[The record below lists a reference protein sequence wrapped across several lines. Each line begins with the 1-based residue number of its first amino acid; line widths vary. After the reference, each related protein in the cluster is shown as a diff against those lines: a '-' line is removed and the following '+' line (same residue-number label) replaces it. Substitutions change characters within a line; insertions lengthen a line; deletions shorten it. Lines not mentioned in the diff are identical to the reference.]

1 MDTIRVFL
9 AVKVPE
15 ELKEKIQEV
24 QKQLKMQN
32 ADVGW
37 VEPENFHYNL
47 KFFGYATESEIK
59 KVEAAVKRVVA
70 GHHPFK
76 LEIEGTGTF
85 PTPTAP
91 RVIWLGTKKGTAEIT
106 ALANDLDKE
115 FSKEGFKSETRPF
128 TAHLTLGRVKSTQN
142 KQELIEKVKDLKAM
156 KIGEFNIEEITLF
169 QSQLQREGPV
179 YTELMKF
186 RLKEK

>member
-1 MDTIRVFL
+1 LDTIRVFL

-15 ELKEKIQEV
+15 EFKEKIQEV

-37 VEPENFHYNL
+37 VGPENFHYNL
-47 KFFGYATESEIK
+47 KFFGYVTEPEIK
-59 KVEAAVKRVVA
+59 KIESAVKRVVA

-76 LEIEGTGTF
+76 LEIEGIGTF

-115 FSKEGFKSETRPF
+115 FSKEGFESENRPF

-142 KQELIEKVKDLKAM
+142 KQKLVEKVKDLKAM

-169 QSQLQREGPV
+169 QSQLQREGPI